1 MIDKFDQESGRTNSE
16 DIEKSLE
23 YSKKAIE
30 NKNYLEGEIKKIQDK
45 SIGQLFENTAE
56 NFGDSVAIIS
66 EYGELTYK
74 EVLMQVK
81 KISNVLI
88 KKGINRGDKVAL
100 IISNTADTIMYI
112 MAIISIGAAYVPI
125 DIKYPAARKDFM

>member
-112 MAIISIGAAYVPI
+112 MAIISIGAAYVQ
-125 DIKYPAARKDFM
+125 

>member
-88 KKGINRGDKVAL
+88 KKGLTGETKL
-100 IISNTADTIMYI
+100 H
-112 MAIISIGAAYVPI
+112 
-125 DIKYPAARKDFM
+125 